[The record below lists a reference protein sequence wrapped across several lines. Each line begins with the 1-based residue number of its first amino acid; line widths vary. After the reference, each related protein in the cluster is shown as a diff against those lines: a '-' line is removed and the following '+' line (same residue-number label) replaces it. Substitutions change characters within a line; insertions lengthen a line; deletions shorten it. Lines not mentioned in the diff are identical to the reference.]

1 MRSLVLNRKESACL
15 LSSDFHSENPQTQ
28 TRTFHTRNR
37 YQTVENRTM
46 KQLLSLI
53 LMFSIL
59 SSCDGKKSEKTQSEF
74 KPKTELKAETESE
87 PKKELETIQSKKK
100 KDTINNY
107 WALILDTIS
116 SKKEFK
122 ISDYKHTLELK
133 TYSLNDSSIVRN
145 LAQDGENPYLDHSH
159 KMVTDFKLLTDS
171 TVDLKRIDRTDFK
184 KSLIPEFY
192 AECNLY
198 TTKIDSI
205 RENTIYL
212 NSSLAVPDS
221 DNVWKVWYSI
231 KINSNRFGDLD
242 IKETDYVGL

>member
-1 MRSLVLNRKESACL
+1 M
-15 LSSDFHSENPQTQ
+15 
-28 TRTFHTRNR
+28 
-37 YQTVENRTM
+37 
-46 KQLLSLI
+46 
-53 LMFSIL
+53 
-59 SSCDGKKSEKTQSEF
+59 SCDRKKTDKIQSEF
-74 KPKTELKAETESE
+74 EQKN
-87 PKKELETIQSKKK
+87 ELETEQSKKR

-122 ISDYKHTLELK
+122 ISDLKYTLELK

-145 LAQDGENPYLDHSH
+145 LAQDGENPYFDHSH

-171 TVDLKRIDRTDFK
+171 IVDKKQIDRTDFRK
-184 KSLIPEFY
+184 ALIPEFY

-198 TTKIDSI
+198 TTEIDSI
-205 RENTIYL
+205 RVNTIYL

-231 KINSNRFGDLD
+231 KINNNKLGNLN
-242 IKETDYVGL
+242 INETDYVGL